1 MNGEQRIG
9 KLLEDVSGRPARMH
23 SAAIGDLMV
32 ATVRGNKPAARD
44 AREQLAEVTRDT
56 MGAAEVLGARATLD
70 AVMAAS
76 THLSKPLPDVQFGS
90 DQNVLPSV
98 TFEEGLTELATRVP
112 ATIRNSAARTSQ
124 AIAKLYSKGRH
135 IAFVRAAEE
144 SVTKAAQQFL
154 QRAMAEGMTENAAG
168 RGLSMTVDAVRKAT
182 KPWSD
187 SYSRLV
193 FRNNLNTAITAGK
206 FRQAQDPDIRAILPA
221 FRFDAVG
228 DVDTRDNHQAAN
240 GLVMS
245 VDDTRWSQ
253 LAPPLGHN
261 CRCQIVAVDVITL
274 EAQGMMSENGQLQRM
289 SAPAIA
295 GPDEGFR
302 HGGRPDLLGVKV

>member
-1 MNGEQRIG
+1 MNGEERITQ
-9 KLLEDVSGRPARMH
+9 LLEDLTGRPARMH
-23 SAAIGDLMV
+23 AEAIGSLMV
-32 ATVRGNKPAARD
+32 AKVRDNRPAARA
-44 AREQLAEVTRDT
+44 ARERLSEVTRDT

-70 AVMAAS
+70 AVMATTTQMAQA
-76 THLSKPLPDVQFGS
+76 LPPVMFGR
-90 DQNVLPSV
+90 DQSVLPSV

-112 ATIRNSAARTSQ
+112 ATIRNPAARTAQ
-124 AIAKLYSKGRH
+124 AIAKLYSEGRH
-135 IAFVRAAEE
+135 IAFVRSAEE

-168 RGLSMTVDAVRKAT
+168 RGLSMTVDAVRDAT
-182 KPWSD
+182 KPWSQA
-187 SYSRLV
+187 YSRLV

-228 DVDTRDNHQAAN
+228 DVDTRHNHQAAN
-240 GLVMS
+240 GLIMS
-245 VDDTRWSQ
+245 VDDTRWAQ

-261 CRCQIVAVDVITL
+261 CRCQVVAVDAGTL
-274 EAQGMMSENGQLQRM
+274 DDQGMLDQSGELRRM
-289 SAPAIA
+289 SKPALA

-302 HGGRPDLLGVKV
+302 HGGRPDLLGVR